1 MGVRAIS
8 WTVYNKPRD
17 WGGGGVGVGGV
28 GGGGFPYFLPAPA
41 GAGRVAGGAFA
52 FAGFAPKTLHHR
64 FLTEDTPYSM
74 VPMAALGRLAGVP
87 TPIMDAL
94 IALLG
99 ELLGEDYAVTGQT
112 AERMGLAGM
121 TPEAIRNLVSA

>member
-1 MGVRAIS
+1 
-8 WTVYNKPRD
+8 
-17 WGGGGVGVGGV
+17 
-28 GGGGFPYFLPAPA
+28 
-41 GAGRVAGGAFA
+41 
-52 FAGFAPKTLHHR
+52 
-64 FLTEDTPYSM
+64 
-74 VPMAALGRLAGVP
+74 
-87 TPIMDAL
+87 MDAL

>member
-1 MGVRAIS
+1 M
-8 WTVYNKPRD
+8 
-17 WGGGGVGVGGV
+17 
-28 GGGGFPYFLPAPA
+28 
-41 GAGRVAGGAFA
+41 
-52 FAGFAPKTLHHR
+52 
-64 FLTEDTPYSM
+64 LT
-74 VPMAALGRLAGVP
+74 MAALGRLAGVP

-112 AERMGLAGM
+112 AKRMGLAGM